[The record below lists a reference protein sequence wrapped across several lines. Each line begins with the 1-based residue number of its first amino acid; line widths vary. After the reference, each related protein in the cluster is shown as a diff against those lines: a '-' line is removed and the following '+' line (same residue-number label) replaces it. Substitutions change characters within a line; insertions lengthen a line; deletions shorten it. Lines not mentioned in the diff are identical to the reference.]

1 MSIIVDL
8 KNCLLC
14 KNICKEMAK
23 DIQIVAKSRPGGQAF
38 CVPIMAQLLQ
48 GFLQQIFLLASSFT
62 SSFTSPS
69 GKGLQA
75 TPFAKPGNQDGQA
88 VHKHCPNPPE
98 GLDSHGLF
106 ALPGGQAMCRRQRHK
121 TSSFMSFIK
130 CLFSRETVLKLY
142 SCLQ

>member
-1 MSIIVDL
+1 VSIIVDL

-14 KNICKEMAK
+14 KNIYKEMAK

-106 ALPGGQAMCRRQRHK
+106 ALPGGQALCRRK
-121 TSSFMSFIK
+121 DT
-130 CLFSRETVLKLY
+130 KLHL
-142 SCLQ
+142 S